1 MFIKTIYIIIFFAFF
16 GCNNS
21 QNSFTLNEK
30 TYDMWRDYIK
40 PTKLDLAWTGIPW
53 RSSFQEGLIESGIK
67 QKPMLMWAMNGH
79 PLGCT

>member
-1 MFIKTIYIIIFFAFF
+1 MHIRIIYIIIIFAFF
-16 GCNNS
+16 GCNNN
-21 QNSFTLNEK
+21 QNLFTLNEK
-30 TYDMWRDYIK
+30 TYDMWRDYIE

-53 RSSFQEGLIESGIK
+53 RSSFQEGLIESGMK